1 MQVVLDGINLA
12 YITGFDGAYSCTRR
26 GSHACC
32 PCVWYKDQH
41 DRYEQTT
48 PFTITSRAEMPNE
61 EFTAEISR
69 ATEDV

>member
-1 MQVVLDGINLA
+1 MALTPLISLGLTVHTVAPGVA
-12 YITGFDGAYSCTRR
+12 
-26 GSHACC
+26 HACC
-32 PCVWYKDQH
+32 PCVWYKDRH

-69 ATEDV
+69 ATKYV